1 MVVLLPYTTLR
12 GILMVAFLGFITR
25 TTRQKSAKKVHGKG
39 YGARWWG
46 QKNPKVT
53 FRTINDHV
61 FEKKRLLLQDHDKN
75 SYDPTMTPIRKQ
87 KTLW

>member
-1 MVVLLPYTTLR
+1 MCGKSMVVFFVF
-12 GILMVAFLGFITR
+12 IMSITR
-25 TTRQKSAKKVHGKG
+25 KKSTKKVYGKG
-39 YGARWWG
+39 YGKKWWG

-75 SYDPTMTPIRKQ
+75 DDHSTMIAIQLQ
-87 KTLW
+87 KTLWY